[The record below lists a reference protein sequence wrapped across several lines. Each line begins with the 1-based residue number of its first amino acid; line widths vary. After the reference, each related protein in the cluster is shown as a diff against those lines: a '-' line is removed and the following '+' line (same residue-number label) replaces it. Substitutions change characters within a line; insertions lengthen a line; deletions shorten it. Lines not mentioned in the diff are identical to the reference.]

1 MKNLA
6 KTIVLALFAL
16 LATAA
21 FAGDAATTKLNLHLT
36 DAATV
41 AGTKLAPGDYNLFV
55 TRDGDDAK
63 VRVTSGSKEFVNT
76 TAKYRAM
83 DKFAGDVAVARTK
96 TNEVVEVQSKK
107 LKGALVFSGS
117 EGTGTSEGS
126 SK

>member
-1 MKNLA
+1 MKNIA

-21 FAGDAATTKLNLHLT
+21 FAGDASSKISLHLT
-36 DAATV
+36 SASTIS
-41 AGTKLAPGDYNLFV
+41 GTKLAPGDYNLYV
-55 TRDGDDAK
+55 TRDGDNAK
-63 VRVTSGSKEFVNT
+63 VRVTNGPKELVNT

-83 DKFAGDVAVARTK
+83 DQFVGGVAVAK
-96 TNEVVEVQSKK
+96 TAANDIVEVQSSK
-107 LKGALVFSGS
+107 LKGALVFSAT